1 MFPRN
6 RLRAVAPICLIVAVI
21 ELCAGLA
28 DACSVCGCGD
38 PLASAAEAYLKGGQ
52 LRLAL
57 DTELL
62 SARAATEEPG
72 VEEQVTQYTLRPVV
86 AYAPI
91 DALAFVV
98 QIPVVRKDWSQSG
111 GDQAP
116 TTANPTG
123 LGDVDVAARVFVYT
137 NTRLA
142 QMSRETLALVAGS
155 SLPTGNNSMQEN
167 GVRIDEHAQLG
178 TGAFGPYAGVIYG
191 FRRDPWNFFASVA
204 GRVRTRNSYG
214 YKYGSAL
221 LWSLRGDY
229 RILDWLSA
237 GVSLD
242 GRYAARDDLSGTL
255 QTNTGGLVLAVVPG
269 IKLRLYS
276 ELWLYGSV
284 QIPVITH
291 LFGDQS
297 VGPVFTGSLQYTF
310 G

>member
-1 MFPRN
+1 VFPRN
-6 RLRAVAPICLIVAVI
+6 RLMAVALIWIVAVV

-167 GVRIDEHAQLG
+167 GVRIDEQARHRCFRALRWGNLRLPTRSLEFLRQCGRPGAYQKQLRIQIRLG
-178 TGAFGPYAGVIYG
+178 SPLEPTRRLPHSRLALGGSELGWPLCGS
-191 FRRDPWNFFASVA
+191 RRSERDPAN
-204 GRVRTRNSYG
+204 
-214 YKYGSAL
+214 
-221 LWSLRGDY
+221 
-229 RILDWLSA
+229 
-237 GVSLD
+237 
-242 GRYAARDDLSGTL
+242 
-255 QTNTGGLVLAVVPG
+255 
-269 IKLRLYS
+269 
-276 ELWLYGSV
+276 
-284 QIPVITH
+284 
-291 LFGDQS
+291 
-297 VGPVFTGSLQYTF
+297 
-310 G
+310 